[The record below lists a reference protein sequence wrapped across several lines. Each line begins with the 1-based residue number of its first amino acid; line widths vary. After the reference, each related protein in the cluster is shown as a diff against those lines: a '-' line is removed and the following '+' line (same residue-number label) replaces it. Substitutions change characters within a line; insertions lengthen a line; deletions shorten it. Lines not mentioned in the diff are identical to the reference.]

1 MIDKFTYVINYC
13 RPWLLKWRGKKHYNY
28 VLSSDSQY
36 HLTSILQN
44 HGAYILMSSKLRKC
58 RSGFRE
64 TVKSLREIMN
74 RTYKELLKCK
84 CIWLLMKI
92 RVKFW
97 QLLQRSGTNKQLALN
112 GISCS
117 QQNANAGMLCKQV
130 NYQIAK
136 ANFAECCF
144 QLVVVCR
151 KDLFVFVCVHLRGFK
166 IKIIVECCTRLVYV
180 CAKNI
185 LQQIQRNI
193 DYK

>member
-1 MIDKFTYVINYC
+1 
-13 RPWLLKWRGKKHYNY
+13 
-28 VLSSDSQY
+28 
-36 HLTSILQN
+36 
-44 HGAYILMSSKLRKC
+44 MSSKLRKC
-58 RSGFRE
+58 RGGFKTGGFRE

-97 QLLQRSGTNKQLALN
+97 QLQRSSTNKQLALY

-151 KDLFVFVCVHLRGFK
+151 KDLFVFVCFHLRWFK
-166 IKIIVECCTRLVYV
+166 IKIIVECCTRLV
-180 CAKNI
+180 
-185 LQQIQRNI
+185 
-193 DYK
+193 

>member
-1 MIDKFTYVINYC
+1 
-13 RPWLLKWRGKKHYNY
+13 
-28 VLSSDSQY
+28 
-36 HLTSILQN
+36 
-44 HGAYILMSSKLRKC
+44 
-58 RSGFRE
+58 
-64 TVKSLREIMN
+64 
-74 RTYKELLKCK
+74 
-84 CIWLLMKI
+84 MKI

-97 QLLQRSGTNKQLALN
+97 QLQRSRTNKQLALY

-151 KDLFVFVCVHLRGFK
+151 KVLFVFVCVHLRGFK

-180 CAKNI
+180 CAMNV

-193 DYK
+193 DYQTTYFIIFCWPLMPPSIIWQGRLHLKMGWQMSLMSDMM